1 MPDAMGGIS
10 IHIARLAFGLGFI
23 GSLANAAGGGTALFT
38 LAGASRMA
46 DAVAND
52 ATVQRNVAVSAAG
65 YLAARAIGP
74 SVEKAPMISLGK
86 LRVYV
91 L

>member
-1 MPDAMGGIS
+1 MGGIS
-10 IHIARLAFGLGFI
+10 IHIGRLAFGLGLI

-38 LAGASRMA
+38 LAGASRMV

-52 ATVQRNVAVSAAG
+52 PAVQRNVAISAGG
-65 YLAARAIGP
+65 YMAVRAIGP
-74 SVEKAPMISLGK
+74 SVEKAPLIGLGK
-86 LRVYV
+86 LRIYA